1 MNYFRPSF
9 VTAFVIALIT
19 MATAC
24 TNNPEERR
32 TPGDLIDDNAL
43 EFVIAR
49 EIRASDEG
57 YEGAHLVVTVYDG
70 LVLLLG
76 EVASTRLQEKATE
89 VAESLYKVNPDKVYN
104 YLTVQGPI
112 SRLARTNDRYLS
124 AKIKSRLL
132 VASGVPAGRVKVVTE
147 NGVVYLMGKITLSDS
162 ELVVAEVR
170 KSFGVRKIVKVFDY
184 LSAPAQ

>member
-57 YEGAHLVVTVYDG
+57 YEGAHLVVTVYD
-70 LVLLLG
+70 LSLIHIS
-76 EVASTRLQEKATE
+76 EPTR
-89 VAESLYKVNPDKVYN
+89 
-104 YLTVQGPI
+104 
-112 SRLARTNDRYLS
+112 R
-124 AKIKSRLL
+124 
-132 VASGVPAGRVKVVTE
+132 
-147 NGVVYLMGKITLSDS
+147 
-162 ELVVAEVR
+162 
-170 KSFGVRKIVKVFDY
+170 
-184 LSAPAQ
+184 

>member
-9 VTAFVIALIT
+9 VTAFIIALLT

-43 EFVIAR
+43 EFVIAK

-76 EVASTRLQEKATE
+76 EVASTRLQERRQRLPNRFTKSTRTKSTATSPCKAQSPALLAPTIDICQQRSK
-89 VAESLYKVNPDKVYN
+89 VACWSPLAC
-104 YLTVQGPI
+104 
-112 SRLARTNDRYLS
+112 RLAR
-124 AKIKSRLL
+124 SRWSLKT
-132 VASGVPAGRVKVVTE
+132 ASST
-147 NGVVYLMGKITLSDS
+147 
-162 ELVVAEVR
+162 
-170 KSFGVRKIVKVFDY
+170 
-184 LSAPAQ
+184 